1 MAEVMAAPIQFDGY
15 YSSSPRCGSPQPPY
29 RSSPAYGSSLPRS
42 QYHSHYDTS
51 KLSPPPSSIASSS
64 SPLSSVSYSEHS
76 SVPSSIASSICLDTK
91 SFLDTDDQ
99 LLFPI
104 YDQGT
109 GSSSPDSDTPSS
121 PLNNDY
127 PTPPTPRH
135 PSLLTVEIP
144 ELVVI
149 PADDSVVR
157 HEPSRHV
164 DYLSHDWKEEDI
176 WASWR
181 YMIGKRKV
189 YSNAARLENA
199 SWRTW
204 AKSKFKLKTVSPE
217 TLNW

>member
-1 MAEVMAAPIQFDGY
+1 MAEVMATPIQLDGY

-29 RSSPAYGSSLPRS
+29 RSSPTYGSSLSRP
-42 QYHSHYDTS
+42 QYRYDTP

-64 SPLSSVSYSEHS
+64 PPLSSISYSPHS
-76 SVPSSIASSICLDTK
+76 SVASSVASSICLDSK
-91 SFLDTDDQ
+91 PFIDLDDQ
-99 LLFPI
+99 ELFPV

-109 GSSSPDSDTPSS
+109 GASSPDSDTPSS
-121 PLNNDY
+121 PLSSDY
-127 PTPPTPRH
+127 STPPVNRQ
-135 PSLLTVEIP
+135 PSPLTVEIP

>member
-1 MAEVMAAPIQFDGY
+1 MMAEVMTAPIQLDGY

-29 RSSPAYGSSLPRS
+29 HNSSNYSSSLPRS
-42 QYHSHYDTS
+42 QYHHYDTS
-51 KLSPPPSSIASSS
+51 KLSPRPSSVASSS
-64 SPLSSVSYSEHS
+64 PPLSSISYSPRS
-76 SVPSSIASSICLDTK
+76 SVTSSVASSICLDTK
-91 SFLDTDDQ
+91 PFLDIDDQ
-99 LLFPI
+99 LLFPV

-109 GSSSPDSDTPSS
+109 GSSSPDLDTPSS
-121 PLNNDY
+121 PLCNDY
-127 PTPPTPRH
+127 STPPAHRQS
-135 PSLLTVEIP
+135 SLFTVDVP
-144 ELVVI
+144 DLVIV

>member
-1 MAEVMAAPIQFDGY
+1 MMTEVMATPIQLDGY
-15 YSSSPRCGSPQPPY
+15 YSSSPRCGSPQPSY
-29 RSSPAYGSSLPRS
+29 HSSPNYSSSLPRS
-42 QYHSHYDTS
+42 QYHHYDTS
-51 KLSPPPSSIASSS
+51 KLSPHSSSIASSS
-64 SPLSSVSYSEHS
+64 PPLSSISYSPRS
-76 SVPSSIASSICLDTK
+76 SVTSSVASSICLDNK
-91 SFLDTDDQ
+91 PFLDIDDQ

-109 GSSSPDSDTPSS
+109 GSSSPDLETPSS
-121 PLNNDY
+121 PLSNDY
-127 PTPPTPRH
+127 SA
-135 PSLLTVEIP
+135 PSTHRQSSPFTVEVP
-144 ELVVI
+144 DLVIV